1 MPGDDKRKSRDSGGE
16 RFVGIGCAE
25 GGVTMQ
31 DYQELVPDAEL
42 FARVWKRV
50 MPDESMSPIE
60 VHRPEGHVP
69 KEKGPAVPPKPGRD
83 DRAWLREV
91 LEEMEA
97 GLARGGDIL
106 RRDPGAWPLEENM
119 RKSAAQLRAAWL
131 LLTGERWRGRPA
143 PRPHRGSMEDL
154 LREQYLWEL
163 RFSGLCRQAG
173 EGMKRSDAAEIMPEQ
188 ERESMKRRRML
199 RHMLARGT

>member
-1 MPGDDKRKSRDSGGE
+1 
-16 RFVGIGCAE
+16 
-25 GGVTMQ
+25 MQ
-31 DYQELVPDAEL
+31 DDQELVPDAEL

-60 VHRPEGHVP
+60 VHQPGRYIPT
-69 KEKGPAVPPKPGRD
+69 EKRPAVPPKAGQD

-97 GLARGGDIL
+97 GHGRAGAIL

-131 LLTGERWRGRPA
+131 LLTGERWRSRGDGRSY
-143 PRPHRGSMEDL
+143 RGSMENL
-154 LREQYLWEL
+154 LREQFLWEL
-163 RFSGLCRQAG
+163 RLSAMCRQAG
-173 EGMKRSDAAEIMPEQ
+173 EELKSAEAAEIMPEQ
-188 ERESMKRRRML
+188 EMESRKRRRML
-199 RHMLARGT
+199 RHMLARWT